1 MTKIPREA
9 GLRSDGEL
17 VQGGA
22 DTFVFAPT
30 REDAVGLL
38 LPAVQA
44 VREAAVIDQSDI
56 GGTASAHGDWID
68 ILTMSPPPPTR
79 AAQSGG
85 DDDDDDGLPPTLDWG
100 IDGDGPGDQGHGDW
114 IDIITMSPPPP
125 TRATQADDDH
135 RGWIDIPSTGG
146 GAAGIL
152 EENLPASLLW
162 DIG

>member
-38 LPAVQA
+38 LPAVQS
-44 VREAAVIDQSDI
+44 VREACPPAPDTH
-56 GGTASAHGDWID
+56 GAHGDWID

-79 AAQSGG
+79 ATQSGG
-85 DDDDDDGLPPTLDWG
+85 DDDDDDGLPTTLV
-100 IDGDGPGDQGHGDW
+100 
-114 IDIITMSPPPP
+114 
-125 TRATQADDDH
+125 
-135 RGWIDIPSTGG
+135 
-146 GAAGIL
+146 
-152 EENLPASLLW
+152 W
-162 DIG
+162 DLG